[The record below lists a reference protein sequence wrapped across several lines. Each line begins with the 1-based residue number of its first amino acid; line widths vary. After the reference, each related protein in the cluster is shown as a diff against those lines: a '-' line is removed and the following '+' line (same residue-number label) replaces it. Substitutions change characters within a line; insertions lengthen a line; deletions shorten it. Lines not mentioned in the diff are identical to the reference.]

1 MIWKVKTNEYL
12 CLVPQVWKMKLS
24 KGFVTKK
31 KQTKTGSHKRTW
43 PVRILN
49 EINEYL
55 WCVVMLEKSWMPKCI
70 FTVNSDL

>member
-1 MIWKVKTNEYL
+1 
-12 CLVPQVWKMKLS
+12 MKLS

-55 WCVVMLEKSWMPKCI
+55 WCVVMLEKS
-70 FTVNSDL
+70 